1 MFLRVFGFVI
11 SGVVSLIIYFEV
23 SNIKFSSDQTNKDRL
38 LLDLVSLVL
47 DKLHYDPQIVND
59 DFSKDVFDD
68 FIKAVDSQKRFLL
81 KSDLELFSKYE
92 YLIDDQIKSAD
103 IEFFNIVY
111 QTLISR
117 IDEVEG
123 FYNDILNTPYDFNID
138 EKINLDYNDL
148 DYANDINDLNA
159 EFDGK
164 RQSLIQSIGEN
175 IQLRRL
181 VTLEVPSNG
190 CIGSYL
196 HSDGRLAAMVSIDKD
211 NKELAKDLA
220 MHVSATNPSCL
231 RSEDID
237 PELLERERA
246 IFLAQA
252 KDSGKDASI
261 MEKMVEGKVK
271 RFLSEVTLL
280 SQSFVKDPDKSIED
294 LLNDNNAS
302 IISFARFK
310 VGEGIEIEVKD
321 FATEVAEQ
329 LKQ

>member
-1 MFLRVFGFVI
+1 MSISASQVKELREI
-11 SGVVSLIIYFEV
+11 SGVGMMECKKALVETDGDLQ
-23 SNIKFSSDQTNKDRL
+23 KA
-38 LLDLVSLVL
+38 LDLLRANSSLKAEKKASRVAADGAIKIADNSAYISLVEINSETDFAAKDSQFKDFVIDVANYL
-47 DKLHYDPQIVND
+47 SNNKVND
-59 DFSKDVFDD
+59 IGDLS
-68 FIKAVDSQKRFLL
+68 SRF
-81 KSDLELFSKYE
+81 
-92 YLIDDQIKSAD
+92 
-103 IEFFNIVY
+103 
-111 QTLISR
+111 
-117 IDEVEG
+117 
-123 FYNDILNTPYDFNID
+123 
-138 EKINLDYNDL
+138 EK
-148 DYANDINDLNA
+148 
-159 EFDGK
+159 K

-190 CIGSYL
+190 CIGAYV
-196 HSDGRLAAMVSIDKD
+196 HSDGKLAAIVSIDID

-231 RSEDID
+231 NFEDID
-237 PELLERERA
+237 PELLQRERS

-280 SQSFVKDPDKSIED
+280 SQGFVKNPDQTIEE

-310 VGEGIEIEVKD
+310 VGEGIEVEVKD
-321 FATEVAEQ
+321 FAAEVAEQ
-329 LKQ
+329 LQQ